1 MDASPLPT
9 LGLVT
14 LVNQADLDSLN
25 HALHNWGH
33 RVFVLDGSG
42 IRTAETFLAQAAHDL
57 PLAQRSHYDWA
68 GFPDDLW
75 GWLINVEDQEV
86 SIIWSHADNMLNGGL
101 ADLLIAVDCI
111 QGAARQVYDSSES
124 GLSQEI
130 ILRLL
135 LLGEGANFP
144 SFPAKTA

>member
-1 MDASPLPT
+1 MDSSLPST

-14 LVNQADLDSLN
+14 LVNQADLDPLN
-25 HALHNWGH
+25 HALRNWGH
-33 RVFVLDGSG
+33 RVFVLDGSSV
-42 IRTAETFLAQAAHDL
+42 RTAETFLAQAAHDL

-144 SFPAKTA
+144 PFSARIS